1 MATLR
6 QRARS
11 FLGPVLWQGLLALAG
26 VNQDETAPL
35 VKSLACGEESWLRKT
50 TWDGNELR
58 QQGLVCI
65 KGRKVLGLFREDL
78 DVHLP
83 ASWVCGTAGSLSTD
97 GLPSAR
103 TSDLCLWSELE

>member
-65 KGRKVLGLFREDL
+65 KDL
-78 DVHLP
+78 DVDLP